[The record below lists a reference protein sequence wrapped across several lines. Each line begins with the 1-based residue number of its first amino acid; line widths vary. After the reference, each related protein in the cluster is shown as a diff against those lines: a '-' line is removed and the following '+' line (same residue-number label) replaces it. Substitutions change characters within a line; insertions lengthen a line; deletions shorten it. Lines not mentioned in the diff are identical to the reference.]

1 MAKSSKTPV
10 EPAAAPAA
18 RKEFYLGGYDAKS
31 CPTFVMK
38 NHLPFFTAEDQDPFL
53 PGDIARMEAGVVFEP
68 QVGALWAAALGEK
81 FYAVPDC
88 DRSEKSKRS
97 RERLTIEKMRDP
109 GKVQVI
115 WNARLPKVKKSHQ
128 TGEPDA
134 LVRWGT
140 DAAGTHLWVPVDVK
154 HHRSL
159 EGTAKN
165 QGFPVASFSAPHP
178 DDATVTVLGEG
189 SYRRDDALQLA
200 HYHRM
205 LEHLGH
211 AAPVALGGIVGKE
224 LQILWHR
231 LGDKVFEYSRES
243 ALSLYDREFANRVE
257 IVRNALDGVAI
268 APPAWK
274 QECVG
279 CVWRTT
285 CKDQLKFEMDHITLI
300 GGVTPAS
307 AAKHAQMGVSRAT
320 ELAALDWRTAK
331 VMEPGVDVQSLM
343 AWAATVPPETSV
355 SAAPLSEKVR
365 KDAAKKDS
373 FAAAGVLTAADV
385 LTLDAATARYSVFGG
400 FSGLAASIDRARATK
415 VGKVFLNRSVSS
427 VSINRSVYE
436 QDVDIEDYH
445 GYVYLIGVRTTGRK
459 RDTGRTASERLR
471 EKERFEYDAFVNWDK
486 SVEGEA
492 KVFADFWSHIQACR
506 EKAKRRQFAYRLYY
520 YTSHEVS
527 AFKALA
533 ARHAGKPGVPTVEEV
548 AEFFALKE
556 VIDLHRILSE
566 ELVWPTESVK
576 LKEVAKWVRF
586 SWRDSDPGGGNS
598 LAWYEAAVNHPD
610 DSVREENRVRLLEY
624 NEDDVAAQVALRD
637 WLSRLGEARH
647 PGKKLPG
654 ISTLDRRFAKR
665 G

>member
-1 MAKSSKTPV
+1 MAKSNKAAVETTSAPV
-10 EPAAAPAA
+10 AK
-18 RKEFYLGGYDAKS
+18 KEFYLGGYDAKS

-38 NHLPFFTAEDQDPFL
+38 NHLPFFTSEDQDPLL

-68 QVGALWAAALGEK
+68 QVGGLWAAALGEK
-81 FYAVPDC
+81 FFAVPEC

-97 RERLTIEKMRDP
+97 RERITLEKMKDP
-109 GKVQVI
+109 GTVEVI
-115 WNARLPKVKKSHQ
+115 WNARLPKLKKSHQ

-134 LVRWGT
+134 LLRWGI
-140 DAAGTHLWVPVDVK
+140 DASGTHLWVPVDVK

-165 QGFPVASFSAPHP
+165 QGFPVSALATPHP
-178 DDATVTVLGEG
+178 DHATVTVFGEG
-189 SYRRDDALQLA
+189 SYRRDDGMQLA

-211 AAPVALGGIVGKE
+211 AAPVAMGGIIGKE
-224 LQILWHR
+224 LSILWYR
-231 LGDKVFEYSRES
+231 LEDKVFEYAKES
-243 ALSLYDREFANRVE
+243 PLSLYDREFPRRIE
-257 IVRNALDGVAI
+257 IVKSALDGVAV
-268 APPAWK
+268 APPEWK
-274 QECVG
+274 QECTG

-285 CKDQLKFEMDHITLI
+285 CRDQLKFEMDHITLI

-307 AAKHAQMGVSRAT
+307 AAKHKTMGVSRAT
-320 ELAALDWRTAK
+320 ELAALDWRTAR
-331 VMEPGVDVQSLM
+331 VLEPGVDVQALM

-355 SAAPLSEKVR
+355 QLAPLSEKVR
-365 KDAAKKDS
+365 KDAAKKNS

-385 LTLDAATARYSVFGG
+385 LTLDPNTARYSALGG
-400 FSGLAASIDRARATK
+400 FSGLPASIDRARATK
-415 VGKVFLNRSVSS
+415 VGKVFLNRSIAS

-459 RDTGRTASERLR
+459 RDTGRTATERLR

-486 SVEGEA
+486 SSDGEA
-492 KVFADFWSHIQACR
+492 KVFADFWAHIQACK

-527 AFKALA
+527 AFKSLAL
-533 ARHAGKPGVPTVEEV
+533 RHAGKPGVPTVEDV
-548 AEFFALKE
+548 TEFFAQKE

-598 LAWYEAAVNHPD
+598 LAWYETAVDHTD
-610 DSVREENRVRLLEY
+610 ETVREENRVRLLEY

-647 PGKKLPG
+647 PGKKLPS
-654 ISTLDRRFAKR
+654 ISTLDRRFTKR